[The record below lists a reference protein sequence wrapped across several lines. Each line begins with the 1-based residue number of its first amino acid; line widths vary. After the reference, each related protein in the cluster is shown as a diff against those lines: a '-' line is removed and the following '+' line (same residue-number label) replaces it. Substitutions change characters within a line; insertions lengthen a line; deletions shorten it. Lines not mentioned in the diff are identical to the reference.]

1 MWRKS
6 ATGNEGTYSLR
17 RRLFIRL
24 LGVLAVLSGCLF
36 LFVDAYARRAADAAF
51 DRLLA
56 ASALSIA
63 DTVRVQDGRFLVD
76 LPYSSLSIL
85 AQGGG
90 EEQGGGRDRLFYRI
104 VAPDGS
110 PVTGYDD
117 LPVTAKSGAS
127 VRPQFAD
134 ATYRD
139 ARVRVATLDRFVA
152 QPGLAGWVTIA
163 VAQTREERQALAR
176 DILANAFLPIV
187 FAMMAV
193 AALVWFG
200 IRQALA
206 PLGLL
211 ERALRDRH
219 ARDLSPI
226 AMPPPQEVSQLVHAI
241 NQLMDRLKANL
252 DTMQTFLA
260 DAAHQI
266 RTPLASLRL
275 QAELAADE
283 DDPAALRR
291 IAQRVHRNAVE
302 ASQLTSQLLNHAMV
316 MHRSE
321 ALNPEDV
328 DVGALLEQVIQRA
341 RPVAGETPIRLE
353 VDPAAESGLVPGDA
367 VSLREALTNLVDNA
381 VKYAGAVKHDGSG
394 GAIDVSLTRR
404 PGDSGLRIEVADH
417 GPGIPDAEKATVL
430 TRFGRGSSA
439 AGVAGS
445 GLGLAIVHSVA
456 EAHGAALSLLDRP
469 GGGLVARIDFPAA
482 LASATTAAVSN
493 PVAGPS
499 AGRAALLAMAFA
511 AVTALWS
518 PAPAAAQMATQMST
532 QMAARTITYPAPGT
546 ARERLRIHA
555 ATDRQAMEPLVLD
568 FQRAYPDVTVE
579 YVDAGTSELYARAVK
594 DAETDKPDLLISSA
608 ADLQVKLV
616 NDGHTQPHI
625 PADSQSLPGWANW
638 RNEAF
643 GFTFEPAVFAYDR
656 NRLDED
662 RVPRTRDALIRLL
675 REDRTNFGRLV
686 ATYDV
691 TISGIGYLL
700 ASHDALLF
708 SQYWQ
713 LVGLMGNAQVRTA
726 CCSADLLDMVERGEA
741 LIAYNVLGSYAR
753 ARVAAGAPI
762 GIVMPEDYTLVV
774 SRVAVIP
781 KSAPR
786 PRLAGLF
793 IDYLLSTRGQE
804 VVADRSAL
812 YALSSSV
819 TLEASAAGLR
829 SSTVAPLQPIALSA
843 ALLVFLDPLK
853 RGNFLRQWRSAVQLP

>member
-6 ATGNEGTYSLR
+6 ATGSEGTYSLR

-24 LGVLAVLSGCLF
+24 LGVLAVLTGGLF

-85 AQGGG
+85 AQGGD
-90 EEQGGGRDRLFYRI
+90 QGGGRDRLFYRI

-110 PVTGYDD
+110 AVTGYDD

-187 FAMMAV
+187 FAMLAV
-193 AALVWFG
+193 AGLVWFG

-206 PLGLL
+206 PLGSL
-211 ERALRDRH
+211 ERVLRDRH

-241 NQLMDRLKANL
+241 NQLMERLKSNL

-321 ALNPEDV
+321 ALHPEDV

-353 VDPAAESGLVPGDA
+353 VDPAAEPGLVPGDA
-367 VSLREALTNLVDNA
+367 ISLREALTNLVDNA
-381 VKYAGAVKHDGSG
+381 VKYAGSAGS
-394 GAIDVSLTRR
+394 IDVCLTRR
-404 PGDSGLRIEVADH
+404 PGDRGLRIEVADR
-417 GPGIPDAEKATVL
+417 GPGIPDAEKAGVL

-456 EAHGAALSLLDRP
+456 EAHGATLSLHDRP
-469 GGGLVARIDFPAA
+469 GGGLVARIDLPGA
-482 LASATTAAVSN
+482 LAGTAATAGSDAA
-493 PVAGPS
+493 AGPS
-499 AGRAALLAMAFA
+499 GGRAALLAVAFA
-511 AVTALWS
+511 AVTVPWS
-518 PAPAAAQMATQMST
+518 PQQTAAQTVTQ
-532 QMAARTITYPAPGT
+532 TITYPAPGT
-546 ARERLRIHA
+546 ARDRLRIHA

-568 FQRAYPDVTVE
+568 FQRTHPDVTVE
-579 YVDAGTSELYARAVK
+579 YVDVGTSELYARAVK

-616 NDGHTQPHI
+616 NDGHTRPHI
-625 PADSQSLPGWANW
+625 PADSQFLPGWANW

-643 GFTFEPAVFAYDR
+643 GFTFEPAVIAYDR
-656 NRLDED
+656 NRLAED

-675 REDRTNFGRLV
+675 REDRAHYGRLV

-713 LVGLMGNAQVRTA
+713 LVALMGNAQVRTA

-753 ARVAAGAPI
+753 ARAAAGAPI
-762 GIVMPEDYTLVV
+762 GIVMPEDYTLVI

-819 TLEASAAGLR
+819 TREASAAGLR
-829 SSTVAPLQPIALSA
+829 SSTVAPLQPISLSA

-853 RGNFLRQWRSAVQLP
+853 RGTFLRQWRSAVQLP

>member
-6 ATGNEGTYSLR
+6 ATGSEGTYSLR

-24 LGVLAVLSGCLF
+24 LGVLAVLTGCLF

-85 AQGGG
+85 AQGG

-117 LPVTAKSGAS
+117 LPVTAKSGTS

-187 FAMMAV
+187 FAMLAL
-193 AALVWFG
+193 AGLVWFG

-206 PLGLL
+206 PLGSL
-211 ERALRDRH
+211 ERVLRDRH

-241 NQLMDRLKANL
+241 NQLMERLKSNL

-328 DVGALLEQVIQRA
+328 DIGALLEQVIQRA

-353 VDPAAESGLVPGDA
+353 VDPAAEPGLVPGDA
-367 VSLREALTNLVDNA
+367 ISLREALTNLVDNA
-381 VKYAGAVKHDGSG
+381 VKYAGAVKHEGSG
-394 GAIDVSLTRR
+394 GTIDVSLARR
-404 PGDSGLRIEVADH
+404 PGDRGLRIEVADR
-417 GPGIPDAEKATVL
+417 GPGIPDAEKTKVL

-469 GGGLVARIDFPAA
+469 GGGLVARIDFPGA
-482 LASATTAAVSN
+482 LANSTAASE
-493 PVAGPS
+493 PVATPS
-499 AGRAALLAMAFA
+499 GGQTALLVLAFA
-511 AVTALWS
+511 ALTALWS
-518 PAPAAAQMATQMST
+518 PQQAAAQTAAQTATQ
-532 QMAARTITYPAPGT
+532 TITYPAPGT
-546 ARERLRIHA
+546 ARDRLRIHA

-568 FQRAYPDVTVE
+568 FQRVHPDITVE
-579 YVDAGTSELYARAVK
+579 YVDVGTSELYARAVR

-625 PADSQSLPGWANW
+625 PAGSQLLPGWANW

-643 GFTFEPAVFAYDR
+643 GFTFEPAVIAYDR
-656 NRLDED
+656 NRLPED
-662 RVPRTRDALIRLL
+662 RVPRTREALIRLL
-675 REDRTNFGRLV
+675 REGRAEYGRLV

-713 LVGLMGNAQVRTA
+713 LVALMGNAQVRTA

-762 GIVMPEDYTLVV
+762 GIVMPEDYTLVI

-853 RGNFLRQWRSAVQLP
+853 RGTFLQQWQSAVQLP

>member
-6 ATGNEGTYSLR
+6 ATGSEGTYSLR

-24 LGVLAVLSGCLF
+24 LGVLAVLTGCLF

-85 AQGGG
+85 AQGG

-117 LPVTAKSGAS
+117 LPVTAKSGTS

-187 FAMMAV
+187 FAMLAL
-193 AALVWFG
+193 AGLVWFG

-206 PLGLL
+206 PLGSL
-211 ERALRDRH
+211 ERVLRDRH

-241 NQLMDRLKANL
+241 NQLMERLKSNL

-328 DVGALLEQVIQRA
+328 DIGALLEQVIQRA

-353 VDPAAESGLVPGDA
+353 VDPAAEPGLVPGDA
-367 VSLREALTNLVDNA
+367 ISLREALTNLVDNA
-381 VKYAGAVKHDGSG
+381 VKYAGSAGT
-394 GAIDVSLTRR
+394 IDVCLTRR
-404 PGDSGLRIEVADH
+404 PVDRGLRIEVADR
-417 GPGIPDAEKATVL
+417 GPGIPDAEKTKVL

-445 GLGLAIVHSVA
+445 GLGLAIVNSVA
-456 EAHGAALSLLDRP
+456 EAHGATLSLLDRP
-469 GGGLVARIDFPAA
+469 GGGLVARIDFPGAHA
-482 LASATTAAVSN
+482 NSTAASE
-493 PVAGPS
+493 PVATPS
-499 AGRAALLAMAFA
+499 GCRAALLAVAFA

-518 PAPAAAQMATQMST
+518 PQQTAAQTGAQAATQ
-532 QMAARTITYPAPGT
+532 TITYPAPGA
-546 ARERLRIHA
+546 ARDRLRIYA

-568 FQRAYPDVTVE
+568 FQRVHPDITVE
-579 YVDAGTSELYARAVK
+579 YVDVGTSELYARAVR

-625 PADSQSLPGWANW
+625 PADSQFLPGWANW

-643 GFTFEPAVFAYDR
+643 GFTFEPAVIAYDR
-656 NRLDED
+656 NRLADD

-675 REDRTNFGRLV
+675 REERADYGRLV

-691 TISGIGYLL
+691 TVSGIGYLL

-713 LVGLMGNAQVRTA
+713 LVALMGNAQVRTA

-762 GIVMPEDYTLVV
+762 GIVMPEDYTLVI

-819 TLEASAAGLR
+819 TREASAAGLR

-853 RGNFLRQWRSAVQLP
+853 RGTFLQQWQSAVQLP

>member
-24 LGVLAVLSGCLF
+24 LGVLAVLTGCLF

-85 AQGGG
+85 AQGG

-127 VRPQFAD
+127 VHPQFAD

-187 FAMMAV
+187 FAMLAV
-193 AALVWFG
+193 AGLVWFG

-206 PLGLL
+206 PLGSL
-211 ERALRDRH
+211 ERVLRDRH

-241 NQLMDRLKANL
+241 NQLMERLKSNL

-328 DVGALLEQVIQRA
+328 DIGALLEQVIQRA

-353 VDPAAESGLVPGDA
+353 VDPAAEPGLVPGDA
-367 VSLREALTNLVDNA
+367 ISLREALTNLVDNA
-381 VKYAGAVKHDGSG
+381 VKYAGSA

-404 PGDSGLRIEVADH
+404 PGDRGLRIEVADR
-417 GPGIPDAEKATVL
+417 GPGIPDAEKTKVL

-469 GGGLVARIDFPAA
+469 GSGLVARIDFPGA
-482 LASATTAAVSN
+482 LAGTAAATGSD
-493 PVAGPS
+493 PIAGPS
-499 AGRAALLAMAFA
+499 GGRAALLAVAFA
-511 AVTALWS
+511 ALTGFWS
-518 PAPAAAQMATQMST
+518 PQQSAAQTAPPAATQ
-532 QMAARTITYPAPGT
+532 TITYPAPGT
-546 ARERLRIHA
+546 ARDRLRIHA

-568 FQRAYPDVTVE
+568 FQRAHPDVTVE
-579 YVDAGTSELYARAVK
+579 YVDVGTSELYARAVK

-625 PADSQSLPGWANW
+625 PADSQFLPGWANW

-643 GFTFEPAVFAYDR
+643 GFTFEPAVIAYDR
-656 NRLDED
+656 NRLAED

-675 REDRTNFGRLV
+675 REDRAHYGRLV

-691 TISGIGYLL
+691 TSSGIGYLL

-713 LVGLMGNAQVRTA
+713 LVALMGNAQVRTA
-726 CCSADLLDMVERGEA
+726 CCTADLLDMVERGEA

-762 GIVMPEDYTLVV
+762 GIVMPEDYTLVI

-819 TLEASAAGLR
+819 TREASAAGLR
-829 SSTVAPLQPIALSA
+829 SSTMAPLQPIALSA

-853 RGNFLRQWRSAVQLP
+853 RGTFLRQWRSAVQLP

>member
-6 ATGNEGTYSLR
+6 ATGSEGTYSLR

-24 LGVLAVLSGCLF
+24 LGVLAVLTGCLF

-63 DTVRVQDGRFLVD
+63 DTVRVQDGQFLVD

-85 AQGGG
+85 AQGG

-117 LPVTAKSGAS
+117 LPVTAKPGAS

-187 FAMMAV
+187 FAMLAV
-193 AALVWFG
+193 AGLVWFG

-206 PLGLL
+206 PLGSL
-211 ERALRDRH
+211 ERVLRDRH

-241 NQLMDRLKANL
+241 NQLMERLKSNL

-321 ALNPEDV
+321 ALHPEDV

-353 VDPAAESGLVPGDA
+353 VDPAAEPGLVPGDA
-367 VSLREALTNLVDNA
+367 ISLREALTNLVDNA
-381 VKYAGAVKHDGSG
+381 VKYAGSAGS
-394 GAIDVSLTRR
+394 IDVCLTRR
-404 PGDSGLRIEVADH
+404 PGDRGLRIEVADR
-417 GPGIPDAEKATVL
+417 GPGIPDAEKAGVL

-456 EAHGAALSLLDRP
+456 EAHGATLSLHDRP
-469 GGGLVARIDFPAA
+469 GGGLVARIDFPGA
-482 LASATTAAVSN
+482 LAGTAATAGSDAA
-493 PVAGPS
+493 AGPS
-499 AGRAALLAMAFA
+499 GGRAALLAVAFA
-511 AVTALWS
+511 AVTVLWS
-518 PAPAAAQMATQMST
+518 PQQTAAQTVTQ
-532 QMAARTITYPAPGT
+532 TITYPAPGT
-546 ARERLRIHA
+546 ARDRLRIHA

-568 FQRAYPDVTVE
+568 FQRTHPDVTVE
-579 YVDAGTSELYARAVK
+579 YVDVGTSELYARAVK

-616 NDGHTQPHI
+616 NDGHTRPHI
-625 PADSQSLPGWANW
+625 PADSQFLPGWANW

-643 GFTFEPAVFAYDR
+643 GFTFEPAVIAYDR
-656 NRLDED
+656 NRLAED

-675 REDRTNFGRLV
+675 REDRANYGRLV

-713 LVGLMGNAQVRTA
+713 LVALMGNAQVRTA

-753 ARVAAGAPI
+753 ARAAAGAPI
-762 GIVMPEDYTLVV
+762 GIVMPEDYTLVI

-819 TLEASAAGLR
+819 TREASAAGLR
-829 SSTVAPLQPIALSA
+829 SSTVAPLQPISLSA

-853 RGNFLRQWRSAVQLP
+853 RGTFLRQWRSAVQLP

>member
-6 ATGNEGTYSLR
+6 ATGSEGTYSLR

-24 LGVLAVLSGCLF
+24 LGVLAVLTGCLF

-85 AQGGG
+85 AQGG

-117 LPVTAKSGAS
+117 LPVTAKSGTS

-187 FAMMAV
+187 FAMLAV
-193 AALVWFG
+193 AGLVWFG

-206 PLGLL
+206 PLGSL
-211 ERALRDRH
+211 ERVLRDRH

-241 NQLMDRLKANL
+241 NQLMERLKSNL

-328 DVGALLEQVIQRA
+328 DIGALLEQVIQRA

-353 VDPAAESGLVPGDA
+353 VDPAAEPGLVPGDA
-367 VSLREALTNLVDNA
+367 ISLREALTNLVDNA
-381 VKYAGAVKHDGSG
+381 VKYAGAVKHEGSG
-394 GAIDVSLTRR
+394 GTIDVSLARR
-404 PGDSGLRIEVADH
+404 PGDRGLRIEVADR
-417 GPGIPDAEKATVL
+417 GPGIPDAEKTKVL

-469 GGGLVARIDFPAA
+469 GGGLVARIDFPGAPSN
-482 LASATTAAVSN
+482 LTAASE
-493 PVAGPS
+493 PVATQSG
-499 AGRAALLAMAFA
+499 GWTALLAVAFA

-518 PAPAAAQMATQMST
+518 PQQVAAQTGAQTATQ
-532 QMAARTITYPAPGT
+532 TITYPAPGT
-546 ARERLRIHA
+546 ARDRLRIHA

-568 FQRAYPDVTVE
+568 FQRVHPDVTVE
-579 YVDAGTSELYARAVK
+579 YVDVGTSELYARAVR

-625 PADSQSLPGWANW
+625 PADSQFLPGWANW

-643 GFTFEPAVFAYDR
+643 GFTFEPAVIAYDR
-656 NRLDED
+656 NRLPDD

-675 REDRTNFGRLV
+675 REGRADYGRLV

-713 LVGLMGNAQVRTA
+713 LVALMGNAQVRTA

-762 GIVMPEDYTLVV
+762 GIVMPEDYTLVI

-819 TLEASAAGLR
+819 TREASAAGLR

-853 RGNFLRQWRSAVQLP
+853 RGTFLQQWQSAVQLP

>member
-6 ATGNEGTYSLR
+6 ATGSEGTYSLR

-24 LGVLAVLSGCLF
+24 LGVLAVLTGCLF

-63 DTVRVQDGRFLVD
+63 DTVRVQDGAFLVD

-85 AQGGG
+85 AQGG

-117 LPVTAKSGAS
+117 LPVTAKPSAS

-187 FAMMAV
+187 FAMLAV
-193 AALVWFG
+193 AGLVWFG

-206 PLGLL
+206 PLGSL

-241 NQLMDRLKANL
+241 NQLMERLKSNL

-283 DDPAALRR
+283 DDPAAMRR

-328 DVGALLEQVIQRA
+328 DIGALLEQVIQRA

-353 VDPAAESGLVPGDA
+353 VDPAAEPGLVPGDA
-367 VSLREALTNLVDNA
+367 ISLREALTNLVDNA
-381 VKYAGAVKHDGSG
+381 VKYAGAA
-394 GAIDVSLTRR
+394 GAIDVSLARR
-404 PGDSGLRIEVADH
+404 PGDRGLRIEVADR
-417 GPGIPDAEKATVL
+417 GPGIPDAEKTKVL

-445 GLGLAIVHSVA
+445 GLGLAIVHSVV

-469 GGGLVARIDFPAA
+469 GGGLVARIDFPSA
-482 LASATTAAVSN
+482 LAGITAATGSD

-499 AGRAALLAMAFA
+499 VGRAALLAVAFA
-511 AVTALWS
+511 ALTALWS
-518 PAPAAAQMATQMST
+518 PAQTAAQTATPAATQ
-532 QMAARTITYPAPGT
+532 TITYPAPGT
-546 ARERLRIHA
+546 ARDRLRIHA

-568 FQRAYPDVTVE
+568 FQRAHPDVTVE
-579 YVDAGTSELYARAVK
+579 YVDVGTSELYARAVK

-625 PADSQSLPGWANW
+625 PADSQFLPGWANW

-643 GFTFEPAVFAYDR
+643 GFTFEPAVIAYDR
-656 NRLDED
+656 NRLAED

-675 REDRTNFGRLV
+675 REDRAHYGRLV

-713 LVGLMGNAQVRTA
+713 LVALMGNAQVRTA

-762 GIVMPEDYTLVV
+762 GIVMPEDYTLVI

-819 TLEASAAGLR
+819 TREASAAGLR

-853 RGNFLRQWRSAVQLP
+853 RGTFLRQWRSAVQLP

>member
-6 ATGNEGTYSLR
+6 ASATDGTYSLR
-17 RRLFIRL
+17 RRLFVRL
-24 LGVLAVLSGCLF
+24 LGVLAVLTGGLF

-63 DTVRVQDGRFLVD
+63 DAVRVQDGRFLVD

-85 AQGGG
+85 AQGGAQDG
-90 EEQGGGRDRLFYRI
+90 VEDGPQGGRDRLFYRI
-104 VAPDGS
+104 AAPDGS
-110 PVTGYDD
+110 PITGYDD
-117 LPVTAKSGAS
+117 LPVTARPGAS
-127 VRPQFAD
+127 VRPRFAD

-139 ARVRVATLDRFVA
+139 ARVRIATLDRFVA
-152 QPGLAGWVTIA
+152 HPGLAGWVTIA

-187 FAMMAV
+187 FALLAV
-193 AALVWFG
+193 AGLVWFG

-206 PLGLL
+206 PLGTL

-241 NQLMDRLKANL
+241 NQLMERLKSNL

-302 ASQLTSQLLNHAMV
+302 ASHLTSQLLNHAMV

-321 ALNPEDV
+321 ALKPADV

-341 RPVAGETPIRLE
+341 RPVAGETAIRLE
-353 VDPAAESGLVPGDA
+353 IEPEAEPGLVPGDA
-367 VSLREALTNLVDNA
+367 ISLREALTNLVDNA
-381 VKYAGAVKHDGSG
+381 VKYAGAEA
-394 GAIDVSLTRR
+394 AIEVSLARR
-404 PGDSGLRIEVADH
+404 PGDRGLRIEVADR

-439 AGVAGS
+439 AGIAGS

-469 GGGLVARIDFPAA
+469 GGGLVARIDLPAPA
-482 LASATTAAVSN
+482 PVSTGAA
-493 PVAGPS
+493 PGTS
-499 AGRAALLAMAFA
+499 AGRAALLAATLAFIATLCPPTQAMAQ
-511 AVTALWS
+511 
-518 PAPAAAQMATQMST
+518 AAAKT
-532 QMAARTITYPAPGT
+532 AAQTTLTYPAPGT

-568 FQRAYPDVTVE
+568 FQRVNPDVTVE
-579 YVDAGTSELYARAVK
+579 YVDVGTSELYARAVR
-594 DAETDKPDLLISSA
+594 DADTDKPDLLISSA

-616 NDGHTQPHI
+616 NDGHTQPHV
-625 PADSQSLPGWANW
+625 PADTHFLPGWANW

-643 GFTFEPAVFAYDR
+643 GFTFEPAVIAYDR
-656 NRLDED
+656 NRLPDD

-675 REDRTNFGRLV
+675 REDRAHYGRLV

-691 TISGIGYLL
+691 AGSGIGYLL

-726 CCSADLLDMVERGEA
+726 CCTADLLDMVERGEA

-762 GIVMPEDYTLVV
+762 GIVMPEDYTLVI

-786 PRLAGLF
+786 PGLAGRF

-804 VVADRSAL
+804 VVAGRSAL
-812 YALSSSV
+812 YALSSTV
-819 TLEASAAGLR
+819 TREASASGLR
-829 SSTVAPLQPIALSA
+829 SSTVAPLHPIALSA

-853 RGNFLRQWRSAVQLP
+853 HRHFLKLWQSATQLP

>member
-6 ATGNEGTYSLR
+6 ATGSEGTYSLR

-24 LGVLAVLSGCLF
+24 LGVLAVLTGGLF

-85 AQGGG
+85 AQGGAQG
-90 EEQGGGRDRLFYRI
+90 GDQGGGRDRLFYRI

-127 VRPQFAD
+127 VRPQFTD

-187 FAMMAV
+187 FAMLAV
-193 AALVWFG
+193 AGLVWFG

-206 PLGLL
+206 PLGSL
-211 ERALRDRH
+211 ERVLRDRH

-241 NQLMDRLKANL
+241 NQLMERLKANL

-353 VDPAAESGLVPGDA
+353 VDPAAEPGLVPGDA
-367 VSLREALTNLVDNA
+367 ISLREALTNLVDNA
-381 VKYAGAVKHDGSG
+381 VKYAGAV
-394 GAIDVSLTRR
+394 GAIDVSLARR
-404 PGDSGLRIEVADH
+404 SGDHGLRIEVADR
-417 GPGIPDAEKATVL
+417 GPGIPDAEKAKVL

-456 EAHGAALSLLDRP
+456 EAHDATLSLLDRP
-469 GGGLVARIDFPAA
+469 GGGLVARIDFPGTATGTAA
-482 LASATTAAVSN
+482 LESDPGAV
-493 PVAGPS
+493 PS
-499 AGRAALLAMAFA
+499 VGRAALLAVAFA
-511 AVTALWS
+511 ALTALWS
-518 PAPAAAQMATQMST
+518 PAPTAAQTATQ
-532 QMAARTITYPAPGT
+532 TITYPAPGT

-568 FQRAYPDVTVE
+568 FQRAHPDITVE
-579 YVDAGTSELYARAVK
+579 YVDVGTSELYARAVR

-625 PADSQSLPGWANW
+625 PADSQFLPGWANW

-643 GFTFEPAVFAYDR
+643 GFTFEPAVIAYDR
-656 NRLDED
+656 NRLPDD

-675 REDRTNFGRLV
+675 REDRAHYGRLV

-691 TISGIGYLL
+691 TVSGIGYLL

-713 LVGLMGNAQVRTA
+713 LVALMGNAQVRTA

-762 GIVMPEDYTLVV
+762 GIVMPEDYTLVI

-786 PRLAGLF
+786 ARLAGLF

-819 TLEASAAGLR
+819 TREASAAGLR

-853 RGNFLRQWRSAVQLP
+853 RRTFLQQWQSAVQLP

>member
-6 ATGNEGTYSLR
+6 ATGSEGTYSLR

-24 LGVLAVLSGCLF
+24 LGVLAVLTGCLF

-63 DTVRVQDGRFLVD
+63 DTVRVQDGQFLVD

-85 AQGGG
+85 AQGG

-117 LPVTAKSGAS
+117 LPVTAKPGAS

-187 FAMMAV
+187 FAMLAV
-193 AALVWFG
+193 AGLVWFG

-206 PLGLL
+206 PLGSL
-211 ERALRDRH
+211 ERVLRDRH

-241 NQLMDRLKANL
+241 NQLMERLKSNL

-353 VDPAAESGLVPGDA
+353 VDPAAEPGLVPGDA
-367 VSLREALTNLVDNA
+367 ISLREALTNLVDNA
-381 VKYAGAVKHDGSG
+381 VKYAGAVKHEEYG

-404 PGDSGLRIEVADH
+404 PGDHGLRIEVADR
-417 GPGIPDAEKATVL
+417 GPGIPDAEKTKVL

-456 EAHGAALSLLDRP
+456 EAHGAALSLVDRP
-469 GGGLVARIDFPAA
+469 GGGLVARLDFPSA
-482 LASATTAAVSN
+482 LAGAAAA
-493 PVAGPS
+493 PDAAAGPS
-499 AGRAALLAMAFA
+499 GGRAALLAVAFA
-511 AVTALWS
+511 AVTVLWS
-518 PAPAAAQMATQMST
+518 PQQTAAQTVTQ
-532 QMAARTITYPAPGT
+532 TITYPAPGT
-546 ARERLRIHA
+546 ARDRLRIHA

-568 FQRAYPDVTVE
+568 FQRTHPDVTVE
-579 YVDAGTSELYARAVK
+579 YVDVGTSELYARAVK

-616 NDGHTQPHI
+616 NDGHTRPHI
-625 PADSQSLPGWANW
+625 PADSQFLPGWANW

-643 GFTFEPAVFAYDR
+643 GFTFEPAVIAYDR
-656 NRLDED
+656 NRLAED

-675 REDRTNFGRLV
+675 REDRAHYGRLV

-713 LVGLMGNAQVRTA
+713 LVALMGNAQVRTA

-753 ARVAAGAPI
+753 ARAAAGAPI
-762 GIVMPEDYTLVV
+762 GIVMPEDYTLVI

-819 TLEASAAGLR
+819 TREASAAGLR
-829 SSTVAPLQPIALSA
+829 SSTVAPLQPISLSA

-853 RGNFLRQWRSAVQLP
+853 RGTFLRQWRSAVQLP

>member
-6 ATGNEGTYSLR
+6 ATGSEGTYSLR

-24 LGVLAVLSGCLF
+24 LGVLAVLTGGLF

-85 AQGGG
+85 AQGG

-117 LPVTAKSGAS
+117 LPVTAKSGTS
-127 VRPQFAD
+127 VRPQFTD
-134 ATYRD
+134 ATYRG

-187 FAMMAV
+187 FAMLAV
-193 AALVWFG
+193 AGLVWFG

-206 PLGLL
+206 PLGSL

-241 NQLMDRLKANL
+241 NQLMERLKANL

-283 DDPAALRR
+283 HDPAALRR
-291 IAQRVHRNAVE
+291 IAQRVHRNAAE

-328 DVGALLEQVIQRA
+328 DIGALLEQVIQRA
-341 RPVAGETPIRLE
+341 RPVAGATPIRLE
-353 VDPAAESGLVPGDA
+353 VDPAAEPGLVPGDA
-367 VSLREALTNLVDNA
+367 ISLREALANLVDNA
-381 VKYAGAVKHDGSG
+381 VKYAGAARQDGAA
-394 GAIDVSLTRR
+394 GAIEVSLARR
-404 PGDSGLRIEVADH
+404 PDDRGLRIEVADR
-417 GPGIPDAEKATVL
+417 GPGIPDAEKAGVL

-445 GLGLAIVHSVA
+445 GLGLAIVHSVT

-469 GGGLVARIDFPAA
+469 GGGLVARIDFPGARA
-482 LASATTAAVSN
+482 NDATASE
-493 PVAGPS
+493 PVTVPS
-499 AGRAALLAMAFA
+499 GGRAALLALAFA
-511 AVTALWS
+511 AATALWS
-518 PAPAAAQMATQMST
+518 PQQAAAQTAPQ
-532 QMAARTITYPAPGT
+532 TITYPAPGT
-546 ARERLRIHA
+546 ARDRLRIHA

-568 FQRAYPDVTVE
+568 FQRAHPDITVE
-579 YVDAGTSELYARAVK
+579 YVDVGTSELYARAVK

-608 ADLQVKLV
+608 ADLQIKLV

-625 PADSQSLPGWANW
+625 PAGSQFLPGWANW

-643 GFTFEPAVFAYDR
+643 GFTFEPAVIAYDR
-656 NRLDED
+656 NRLAAD

-675 REDRTNFGRLV
+675 REERALYGRLV

-691 TISGIGYLL
+691 TVSGIGYLL

-762 GIVMPEDYTLVV
+762 GIVMPEDYTLVI

-786 PRLAGLF
+786 PGLAGLF

-804 VVADRSAL
+804 VVADGSAL

-819 TLEASAAGLR
+819 TREASAAGLR
-829 SSTVAPLQPIALSA
+829 SSTVAQLQPITLSA

-853 RGNFLRQWRSAVQLP
+853 RGAFLQQWRSAVQLP